1 MEKTKITSPLAEE
14 IRTRSPR
21 EEVPIIVKYREGV
34 MAVRALVPGVTPIY
48 HYRLIPGAAMRV
60 RAESITALER
70 DPRVERVWLD
80 LPVYTCLDVSVPLIG
95 APRVWD
101 AGFTGKGV
109 IIAIVDTGIDVEHP
123 DLAGRVVET
132 VDFSGEGFIDNNGHG
147 THVAGIAAGNGAA
160 SEGKYRGVAP
170 EATLIAAKVLKGNG
184 SGMMSD
190 VMAGVEWA
198 VEHGAQVIN
207 LSLGARGPCDG
218 TDALSETCD
227 AAVDRGV
234 VVCVAAGNDGPSP
247 STVGPPGCARKVI
260 TVGASTDEDRVADF
274 SSRGP
279 TRDGRVKPDIVFPG
293 HNIVSCRSAQAPAP
307 PKGCLSTVLQYL
319 YGGHRGETSLPGD
332 YYTQLSGTSMA
343 APHAAGSA
351 ALLLEAEPGLEPAQ
365 VKEVLMRTAKDLGLD
380 PNTQGAGRADI
391 YQAYNDAISRLS
403 I

>member
-1 MEKTKITSPLAEE
+1 MEATKITPLLAAE

-21 EEVPIIVKYREGV
+21 EEIPIIVKYREGV
-34 MAVRALVPGVTPIY
+34 MTVKALAPGMMPIY
-48 HYRLIPGAAMRV
+48 HYRLVPGAAMRV
-60 RAESITALER
+60 RAESIAALDR

-80 LPVYTCLDVSVPLIG
+80 LPVHTCLDVSVPLIG

-101 AGFTGKGV
+101 AGFTGRGIV
-109 IIAIVDTGIDVEHP
+109 IAIVDTGIDIEHP

-132 VDFSGEGFIDNNGHG
+132 VDFSGEGFVDNNGHG

-170 EATLIAAKVLKGNG
+170 EATLIAAKVLKGDG

-198 VEHGAQVIN
+198 VEHGTQVIN

-227 AAVDRGV
+227 AAVDKGV

-260 TVGASTDEDRVADF
+260 TVGASTDEDKVADF

-279 TRDGRVKPDIVFPG
+279 TRDGRIKPDIVLPG
-293 HNIVSCRSAQAPAP
+293 HNIISCRARAPSP
-307 PKGCLSTVLQYL
+307 PKGCLPAVLRFAYRRQ
-319 YGGHRGETSLPGD
+319 RGEDVLPGD

-343 APHAAGSA
+343 TPHAAGSA
-351 ALLLEAEPGLEPAQ
+351 VLLLEAEPGLKPAQ
-365 VKEVLMRTAKDLGLD
+365 IKEVLMQTAKDLGLD

-391 YQAYNDAISRLS
+391 YQAYSDALSRPS